1 MGLRVVDFYQ
11 PATAHFPDNLDPRV
25 PVFIPPAARP
35 ALVDFLEN
43 GLTDPRVAAGEFPFD
58 RPTLWMET
66 NVPEPAGML
75 QLAAGV
81 AALFAIQRARCRRSH
96 G

>member
-66 NVPEPAGML
+66 NVPEPL
-75 QLAAGV
+75 QGL
-81 AALFAIQRARCRRSH
+81 RRSSQSN
-96 G
+96 GPDAEGLTADGP